1 MNTQDIVCIALF
13 AAITAALGIIP
24 GIVISVIGVP
34 ISVQSLGAM
43 LSGSILGAK
52 RGALSQILF
61 LVIVSLGLPVL
72 AGGYGGLGS
81 ILGPSGGFLLGW
93 PIAAFVIGFLFK
105 KNWSNLTNISA
116 FIYII
121 IGGILIMYIIG
132 ILWLNIITNI
142 PINQAL
148 IGSMIFILGD
158 IIKAIIATT
167 IAMVVKRSYP
177 IIQD

>member
-34 ISVQSLGAM
+34 ISVQSLGVM

-61 LVIVSLGLPVL
+61 LGIVSLGLPVL
-72 AGGYGGLGS
+72 AGGHGGLGP

-93 PIAAFVIGFLFK
+93 PIATFVIGFLFK
-105 KNWSNLTNISA
+105 KSWSNLTNISA

-121 IGGILIMYIIG
+121 IGGILIMYTIG
-132 ILWLNIITNI
+132 ILWLNIIINI
-142 PINQAL
+142 PINQAF
-148 IGSMIFILGD
+148 IGSMIFIPGD